1 MTPINISMYIC
12 SPFHHLSHQQSS
24 SSSTATR
31 GYLRK
36 VLGAACL
43 PLKRLT
49 GRRELFSNS
58 VVFDQCNRIPDWEK
72 MEGSMKWK
80 PGQWANPH
88 SCNGVGEEGSGHNR
102 EGWREMDFKQ
112 RPLYITLHNM
122 QQYEWPFVLE
132 YH

>member
-112 RPLYITLHNM
+112 RPHYITCSSMSGPL
-122 QQYEWPFVLE
+122 Y
-132 YH
+132 

>member
-1 MTPINISMYIC
+1 MTPIYISMYIC

-43 PLKRLT
+43 PLKRLN